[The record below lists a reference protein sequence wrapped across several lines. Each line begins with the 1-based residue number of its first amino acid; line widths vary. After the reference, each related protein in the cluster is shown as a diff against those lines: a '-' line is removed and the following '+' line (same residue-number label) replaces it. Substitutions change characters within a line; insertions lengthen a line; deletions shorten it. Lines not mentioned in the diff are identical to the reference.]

1 MVRLQVKMGSQ
12 RIWWGGDAARAI
24 RSYME
29 ARYSFVQQVRSSL
42 KIIHLPPSGIN
53 LQIRIFGQCTQ
64 HERGTPMG
72 VHLVCLAD
80 RTVEYPHAV
89 YVSIRISALKE
100 SNPIFYTRK
109 LYLPPRWWLPCMTQP
124 LKSTYEQL
132 QPCTIILCNS
142 RLVYFHIF
150 VISFPIRISQSAWTP
165 QLSPAPEI
173 QGARRRSRLIRRPP
187 SFALVVF
194 SVHGTQRRR

>member
-29 ARYSFVQQVRSSL
+29 ARYSFVQQVRSSFN

-53 LQIRIFGQCTQ
+53 FQTRLFGHCTQ

-80 RTVEYPHAV
+80 TTVEYPHAV
-89 YVSIRISALKE
+89 YVSHPNLCSKGIT
-100 SNPIFYTRK
+100 PIF
-109 LYLPPRWWLPCMTQP
+109 
-124 LKSTYEQL
+124 
-132 QPCTIILCNS
+132 
-142 RLVYFHIF
+142 
-150 VISFPIRISQSAWTP
+150 
-165 QLSPAPEI
+165 
-173 QGARRRSRLIRRPP
+173 
-187 SFALVVF
+187 
-194 SVHGTQRRR
+194 